1 MTETRSFEGWAIVE
15 LMGHVRIAGHVRPEE
30 HYGKAMLRVDVPG
43 DDGVMTT
50 QLYSPDAL
58 YCVTPTTEKI
68 ARAIAKRSQRMPI
81 YPFELRQLPAP
92 SESNDPGALD
102 EEEQADTASGF
113 DDEEGWDDEP

>member
-1 MTETRSFEGWAIVE
+1 MSETRSFEGWAVVE

-43 DDGVMTT
+43 EDGAATT

-58 YCVTPTTEKI
+58 YCITPTTEEI
-68 ARAIAKRSQRMPI
+68 ARTIAKRSQRMPI

-92 SESNDPGALD
+92 TESNSLD
-102 EEEQADTASGF
+102 VS
-113 DDEEGWDDEP
+113 DDDHWGEEGD